1 MSIRSQQKTNLLQ
14 VLHKSH
20 KERSLSLDQVAERH
34 IVEAALVAATVVVVE
49 TDQRVAEV
57 DSSLAFL
64 EIQIRKE
71 DRLKRGPSKRIHA
84 FVSTN

>member
-1 MSIRSQQKTNLLQ
+1 VSILFQLKINLLQ

-20 KERSLSLDQVAERH
+20 KERSLSLDLVVERL
-34 IVEAALVAATVVVVE
+34 IAEAALVAATVVVVE

-71 DRLKRGPSKRIHA
+71 DRLKHEPSKRIRA

>member
-1 MSIRSQQKTNLLQ
+1 VSILFQLKINLLQ

-34 IVEAALVAATVVVVE
+34 IVEAALVAEVEMVAAE
-49 TDQRVAEV
+49 TDRKAAV
-57 DSSLAFL
+57 DSSLVFL
-64 EIQIRKE
+64 ETLIRKE
-71 DRLKRGPSKRIHA
+71 DRLKHEPSKRIRA

>member
-1 MSIRSQQKTNLLQ
+1 VSILFQLKINLLQ

-20 KERSLSLDQVAERH
+20 KERSLSLDLVVERL
-34 IVEAALVAATVVVVE
+34 IAEAALVAEVEMVAAE
-49 TDQRVAEV
+49 TDRKAAV
-57 DSSLAFL
+57 DSNHVFL

-71 DRLKRGPSKRIHA
+71 DRLKRGPSKRIRA

>member
-1 MSIRSQQKTNLLQ
+1 VSIRSRQKTNLLQ

-34 IVEAALVAATVVVVE
+34 IVEAALVAEVE
-49 TDQRVAEV
+49 MVAAVTDRKAVV
-57 DSSLAFL
+57 DSNHVFL
-64 EIQIRKE
+64 ETLIRKE
-71 DRLKRGPSKRIHA
+71 DRLKHEPSKRIRA